1 MLLIEAGKIKK
12 YFGDRLILDIDDLK
26 IYSGDRI
33 GIIGRNGVGKTTLIN
48 ILSEKLGP
56 DEGWVRLHGTYSYI
70 SQLEEPDYRNISG
83 EMASRFGI
91 EILWNIYMSGGEKT
105 RFKLADALDSNSVIM
120 FADEPTSNVDI
131 EGIGLM
137 EKMFSEYRGAL
148 ILISHDRSLLDNLCN
163 KIFEIENSKIK
174 IYNGNYTDYRNQKN
188 QEKERAKFEYDEYI
202 KKKKRLEGIIN
213 STKQKV
219 KSMKKTPKRMG
230 NSEARLHKMGSK
242 NARANLESA
251 IKNVEKRIEHL
262 EVKEKPK
269 EQSRIKLD
277 ILNSSKLYSKIII
290 EGKDINKSFGKNII
304 FKNAEFNIYNE
315 SKVALVGPNGCG
327 KTTLIKMIM
336 DKDDSIKM
344 ARGVKAGYFS
354 QDMNILD
361 ANSSIIK
368 NVMKNSI
375 YPEDFARLLLAR
387 LLFKGED
394 VYKKVNI
401 LSGGERV
408 KVSFAKII
416 LQDVNLLIL
425 DEPTNY
431 MDIDALEVIEETLKN
446 YDRTLLIVSHD
457 RRLVDS
463 IADHIM
469 TIENYKI
476 KMFMGTYKEYL
487 SGKNKHLNNGEKE
500 VKKQIIILKNRLSE
514 VIGRLSMP
522 SKHDD
527 LEALDREYNEILDEL
542 KGFRV

>member
-1 MLLIEAGKIKK
+1 
-12 YFGDRLILDIDDLK
+12 
-26 IYSGDRI
+26 
-33 GIIGRNGVGKTTLIN
+33 
-48 ILSEKLGP
+48 
-56 DEGWVRLHGTYSYI
+56 
-70 SQLEEPDYRNISG
+70 
-83 EMASRFGI
+83 
-91 EILWNIYMSGGEKT
+91 
-105 RFKLADALDSNSVIM
+105 
-120 FADEPTSNVDI
+120 
-131 EGIGLM
+131 
-137 EKMFSEYRGAL
+137 
-148 ILISHDRSLLDNLCN
+148 
-163 KIFEIENSKIK
+163 
-174 IYNGNYTDYRNQKN
+174 
-188 QEKERAKFEYDEYI
+188 
-202 KKKKRLEGIIN
+202 
-213 STKQKV
+213 
-219 KSMKKTPKRMG
+219 
-230 NSEARLHKMGSK
+230 
-242 NARANLESA
+242 
-251 IKNVEKRIEHL
+251 
-262 EVKEKPK
+262 
-269 EQSRIKLD
+269 
-277 ILNSSKLYSKIII
+277 
-290 EGKDINKSFGKNII
+290 
-304 FKNAEFNIYNE
+304 
-315 SKVALVGPNGCG
+315 
-327 KTTLIKMIM
+327 M

-361 ANSSIIK
+361 ASLSIIE

-394 VYKKVNI
+394 VYKKVNT

-416 LQDVNLLIL
+416 LQDINLLIL

-457 RRLVDS
+457 RRFVDS
-463 IADHIM
+463 VADHIM

-487 SGKNKHLNNGEKE
+487 SGKNKHLNNSEEE

-542 KGFRV
+542 KGFGV